1 MRVRRAGLIDVL
13 TRDGETAVLVDGHIL
28 RLSALGAAVLE
39 LTEDWVDIE
48 VLAGEL
54 GDRFGAPAGRTPREA
69 TVDAIAD
76 MVRNGVLVTAP
87 TASG

>member
-1 MRVRRAGLIDVL
+1 MKVKRAGLIDVL

-28 RLSALGAAVLE
+28 RLSVLGAAMLE
-39 LTEDWVDIE
+39 LTADWVDVE

-54 GDRFGAPAGRTPREA
+54 GDRFGAPADRTSWEA
-69 TVDAIAD
+69 TVEAIAD